1 MLNAARFC
9 RSSRVPVSGRAGT
22 HYGNIAMLLLG
33 LVFANDGLAQVQAGR
48 IVGTVSDPDMAVV
61 PGATVTVTR
70 AGTNVSRTVVT
81 NATGDYVVTPLDPG
95 AYDVTVTM
103 PGFETVVQQGVQI
116 EPGRYA
122 VRVDVQLPLG
132 QTTDTV
138 QVTAEAPLLDTETAT
153 MGQTIHNQAVV
164 DLPLNGRGFQQLARL
179 VPGALNSGPTG
190 NVLPIRPERIN
201 ENTISGVRGSQITFL
216 LDGVDVTEQHQ
227 GGTNV
232 VPSIDAIQ
240 EFSVQQNP
248 YSAEYSRAGGFFN
261 IALKSG
267 TNAFHGT
274 AFEFLRNSKLD
285 ARDFFALERQPLKR
299 NQFGGN
305 LGGPLIRDK
314 VFFFVSY
321 EGFRERAGLTFN
333 NIVPTLAER
342 EGDFSGSDTTIY
354 DPLTTRPDPND
365 PSRTNR
371 DPFPNNIIPPDR
383 LSPEARFFLPFIAE
397 PNAGPNEA
405 VFSPT
410 RVLDRDQLQVRID
423 YEVAPQ
429 HKLFARV
436 SYFDNRQEEPNR
448 HPALGTASLNASAQD
463 YAVALTSTLRPTLI
477 NEFRFNALPS
487 DIELAPYLDGT
498 DFVGEAGIAG
508 FENTL
513 PRGGVGSFPDLR
525 FSGFDPVDGSAFDQR
540 PKTQDR
546 STYEFTNNVTW
557 VKGRHIAKFGVKA
570 RNFEWLGTDGTEHRG
585 VFNHNG
591 SNTENPASPGATGN
605 AFADF
610 LLGLPSSVSRGFPG
624 DPFGGRATYWHFF
637 AQDDWKVLDRL
648 TLSLGL
654 RYEYSPWLRGENGQL
669 GTFDPSSDRPL
680 ILASETD
687 EVNLDAQPGTR
698 NAFPNFADLIRTS
711 SQAGLPIQITEND
724 NNQWAPRIGL
734 AWRPLDERTVIRAGY
749 GIFYEAEQSDG
760 RVNLNVPP
768 FAVRETQFNTRG
780 TVPDRTLA
788 DFFQGAVLG
797 SGASTPGI
805 NPSSVTARQGNNQHW
820 NLSIQ
825 RQVSRSQ
832 MIEVAYVGNR
842 GSNLQSR
849 IDINIPEPGPGPIQ
863 SRRPFP
869 RFAGINFFEDTG
881 STIYHALQAKWE
893 QRPSAGLWYLVS
905 YTYSK
910 ALQTFPAPAV
920 GGAFAVEKSV
930 SNLSVPHNFSA
941 NFSYELPFGRDR
953 PFLSTASPLVDH
965 LLGGWQLSGFINL
978 HSGFAFT
985 PTVGRDVANIGVGGQ
1000 RPNRIGS
1007 GALDD
1012 PTLDRYFDLD
1022 AFVVPNDFTFGDSG
1036 AGILRGDGF
1045 GGFDFALMKN
1055 FQLAGG
1061 RRIQFRAEAFNLPNH
1076 PSFNNPESDI
1086 LSPNAGQVTSTRSTT
1101 RRIQLGLKLFF

>member
-1 MLNAARFC
+1 MFTRTRGQ
-9 RSSRVPVSGRAGT
+9 RSPSLASRPAVRLVGRL
-22 HYGNIAMLLLG
+22 AMLLLG
-33 LVFANDGLAQVQAGR
+33 VALASEAVAQVQAGR
-48 IVGTVSDPDMAVV
+48 LVGTVSDPDDAVV

-81 NATGDYVVTPLDPG
+81 NATGEYVVTPLDPG
-95 AYDVTVTM
+95 AYDVTVTLS
-103 PGFETVVQQGVQI
+103 GFETVVQQGVRL

-122 VRVDVQLPLG
+122 VRVDVQLTLG
-132 QTTDTV
+132 RTTDTV
-138 QVTAEAPLLDTETAT
+138 EVTAGAPLLDTETAT
-153 MGQTIHNQAVV
+153 MGQTIHNEAVV

-179 VPGALNSGPTG
+179 VPGALNTGATG

-248 YSAEYSRAGGFFN
+248 YSAEYARAGGFFN

-267 TNAFHGT
+267 TNAFRGT
-274 AFEFLRNSKLD
+274 AFEFLRNSTLD

-305 LGGPLIRDK
+305 LGGPLIKDK
-314 VFFFVSY
+314 VFFFASY
-321 EGFRERAGLTFN
+321 EGSRERAGLTFN
-333 NIVPTLAER
+333 NTVPTLAER
-342 EGDFSGSDTTIY
+342 EGDFSDSDTTIF

-365 PSRTNR
+365 PSGTIR
-371 DPFPNNIIPPDR
+371 DPFPNNVIPPDR
-383 LSPEARFFLPFIAE
+383 LSPHARFFLPFIAE
-397 PNAGPNEA
+397 PNAGPDQA

-423 YEVAPQ
+423 YEVTPR
-429 HKLFARV
+429 HKLFARM
-436 SYFDNRQEEPNR
+436 SHFDNRQEEPNG
-448 HPALGTASLNASAQD
+448 HPALETASLNADAQD
-463 YAVALTSTLRPTLI
+463 YAVALTSTLRPSLI

-487 DIELAPYLDGT
+487 TIALAPYLDGT
-498 DFVGEAGIAG
+498 DFVNDAGIAG

-513 PRGGVGSFPDLR
+513 PRGGAGSFPDLR
-525 FSGFDPVDGSAFDQR
+525 FSDIEDVNGTAFDQR

-546 STYEFTNNVTW
+546 STFELTNNVTW
-557 VKGRHIAKFGVKA
+557 VTGRHIAKFGVKM
-570 RNFEWLGTDGTEHRG
+570 RRFEWLGTDGTEHRG
-585 VFNHNG
+585 VFNHSG
-591 SNTENPASPGATGN
+591 INTENPASPEDTGR

-610 LLGLPSSVSRGFPG
+610 LLGIPSSVSRGFPG
-624 DPFGGRATYWHFF
+624 DPFGGHGTYWHFF
-637 AQDDWKVLDRL
+637 VQDDWKVLDRV

-654 RYEYSPWLRGENGQL
+654 RYEYSPWLLGENGQL
-669 GTFDPSSDRPL
+669 GTFDPGSDRPL

-687 EVNLDAQPGTR
+687 QINLDAQPGTR
-698 NAFPNFADLIRTS
+698 NAFPNFADLIQTS

-734 AWRPLDERTVIRAGY
+734 AWRPLDERTVVRAGY

-780 TVPDRTLA
+780 AVPNRTLA
-788 DFFQGAVLG
+788 DFFQGAALG

-805 NPSSVTARQGNNQHW
+805 NPSSLTARQGNNQHW

-825 RQVSRSQ
+825 RQVGGSQ
-832 MIEVAYVGNR
+832 MVEIAYVGNK

-849 IDINIPEPGPGPIQ
+849 TDINIPQPGPGSIQ
-863 SRRPFP
+863 DRRPFP
-869 RFAGINFFEDTG
+869 RFAGINFFDDTG
-881 STIYHALQAKWE
+881 STVYHALQAKWE

-910 ALQTFPAPAV
+910 ALETFPTPAV
-920 GGAFAVEKSV
+920 GGTFAMEKRV
-930 SNLSVPHNFSA
+930 SNLSVPHNFSL
-941 NFSYELPFGRDR
+941 NFSYELPVGRDR
-953 PFLSTASPLVDH
+953 RFLSAASPLVDH

-985 PTVGRDVANIGVGGQ
+985 PTAGRDVANIGVGDQ
-1000 RPNRIGS
+1000 RPNRVGS
-1007 GALDD
+1007 GTLDN

-1022 AFVVPNDFTFGDSG
+1022 AFAVPDDFTFGDSG
-1036 AGILRGDGF
+1036 SGILRGDGF
-1045 GGFDFALMKN
+1045 QGFDFALMKN
-1055 FQLAGG
+1055 FALAGG
-1061 RRIQFRAEAFNLPNH
+1061 RRLQFRAEAFNLPNH
-1076 PSFNNPESDI
+1076 ASFDNPESDI
-1086 LSPNAGQVTSTRSTT
+1086 LSQNAGRVLGTRSST